1 MIKSIIL
8 IETVINL
15 KYNTNEGRRPRLLVE
30 DNE

>member
-30 DNE
+30 DNK